1 MGKGCLEPRSATAGE
16 RQRLKRVV
24 AHPEKG
30 INQFSMKTVLIYL
43 AFFVGQYNTLQDK
56 PVVRLHPHQDLIPME
71 YGGDLVELKDAPPQ
85 VQLPPLH
92 LLDSHGRPWAIEVR
106 NLGPG
111 TVTIVG
117 VAQFHVQVP
126 VHNTVSIQATK
137 DGYASGR

>member
-1 MGKGCLEPRSATAGE
+1 M
-16 RQRLKRVV
+16 KR
-24 AHPEKG
+24 
-30 INQFSMKTVLIYL
+30 VLIYL